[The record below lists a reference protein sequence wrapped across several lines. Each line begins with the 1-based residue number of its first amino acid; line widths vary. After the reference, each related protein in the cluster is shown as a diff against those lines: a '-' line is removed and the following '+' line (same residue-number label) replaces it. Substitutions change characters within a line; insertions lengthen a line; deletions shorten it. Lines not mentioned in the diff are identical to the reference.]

1 MQAFEPS
8 LSFHYG
14 FLLNFILINIGT
26 SCPVKNFFALISL
39 LKMLYCL
46 FTVKEV
52 RKIVCAK
59 SSSVGRAIESMIR
72 TGKLNTLS
80 SLDLPQVYF
89 YHYSF

>member
-1 MQAFEPS
+1 MHKKCRHLNPPYLSIMVCS
-8 LSFHYG
+8 LPVQLG
-14 FLLNFILINIGT
+14 TFLLLSPFCI
-26 SCPVKNFFALISL
+26 
-39 LKMLYCL
+39 CL